1 MSKDKLTDYDSV
13 ASSNLDVGGISVAEG
28 MLPSGV
34 NNAIREQMSHLADF
48 AADTSGVD
56 VLKLQ
61 DDTDTNSIKLQ
72 APASVTADTTF
83 TMPDGDGSADQ
94 VLKTDGSGQL
104 GWADR
109 HANPSLIINGAFQIW
124 QRGTSA
130 TTVSGNDIFA
140 ADRFKGWANGGGTFT
155 VEQSTDVPNNEF
167 EFSAKLTNTATDS
180 SVAAGDNYR
189 WATDLEGYNVSHL
202 AYGHS
207 DAKAVTLSFWVKS
220 SLAGTYC
227 GALYS
232 TTASRHYIYEY
243 TISSANTWEKITITI
258 SSGDTSGSWNR
269 TNGNGL
275 RIYWGFGS
283 GTTYQGTAGAWTA
296 GEKWETSSQ
305 AAWIGSASATF
316 YITGAKLEVG
326 STATDF
332 VHSRSYGEELALCQ
346 RYYEEW
352 GGEDAYQPFGYF
364 EGTGTVGYSVLQFT
378 EKRDAPTVTVSNV
391 AHFQS
396 TRAAVAFTAMVFSQP
411 ATTHVF
417 CTISRSSNNWASG
430 QIFSWRANNS
440 TSARIYFNA
449 EL

>member
-1 MSKDKLTDYDSV
+1 MTRARDIANLGNNTTNLETLDTLYGDNVLTGRNMV
-13 ASSNLDVGGISVAEG
+13 
-28 MLPSGV
+28 
-34 NNAIREQMSHLADF
+34 
-48 AADTSGVD
+48 
-56 VLKLQ
+56 
-61 DDTDTNSIKLQ
+61 
-72 APASVTADTTF
+72 
-83 TMPDGDGSADQ
+83 
-94 VLKTDGSGQL
+94 
-104 GWADR
+104 
-109 HANPSLIINGAFQIW
+109 INGNFSVF

-189 WATDLEGYNVSHL
+189 WATDLEGYTVSRL

-220 SLAGTYC
+220 SLTGTYC

-232 TTASRHYIYEY
+232 VTASRHYIYEY
-243 TISSANTWEKITITI
+243 TISSANTWEKKTITV
-258 SSGDTSGSWNR
+258 SSGDTTGSWNR

-275 RIYWGFGS
+275 RVYWGFGS

-316 YITGAKLEVG
+316 YITGVQLEVG
-326 STATDF
+326 ETATPFEHED
-332 VHSRSYGEELALCQ
+332 YGTTLKKCK
-346 RYYEEW
+346 RYYQVYDNIQ
-352 GGEDAYQPFGYF
+352 GMTLHCYNTSHAYTSIQYPDGIMRA
-364 EGTGTVGYSVLQFT
+364 TPTATVNYSSGDSFALAGSG
-378 EKRDAPTVTVSNV
+378 K
-391 AHFQS
+391 
-396 TRAAVAFTAMVFSQP
+396 
-411 ATTHVF
+411 
-417 CTISRSSNNWASG
+417 TISAREIVGVKPNVFMFKLTASSLTAG
-430 QIFSWRANNS
+430 QAGHYDKDSTNIFQ
-440 TSARIYFNA
+440 FDA

>member
-1 MSKDKLTDYDSV
+1 MSRARDIANLGNNTTNLETLDTLYGDNVLTGR
-13 ASSNLDVGGISVAEG
+13 N
-28 MLPSGV
+28 
-34 NNAIREQMSHLADF
+34 
-48 AADTSGVD
+48 
-56 VLKLQ
+56 
-61 DDTDTNSIKLQ
+61 
-72 APASVTADTTF
+72 
-83 TMPDGDGSADQ
+83 
-94 VLKTDGSGQL
+94 
-104 GWADR
+104 
-109 HANPSLIINGAFQIW
+109 LIINGAFSIF

-130 TTVSGNDIFA
+130 TTVNGNDIFA

-167 EFSAKLTNTATDS
+167 EFSAKLTNTATDG

-189 WATDLEGYNVSHL
+189 WATDLEGYTVSRL

-220 SLAGTYC
+220 SLTGTYC

-243 TISSANTWEKITITI
+243 TISSANTWEKKTITIT
-258 SSGDTSGSWNR
+258 SGDTTGSWNK

-316 YITGAKLEVG
+316 YITGIQLEVG
-326 STATDF
+326 ETATPF
-332 VHSRSYGEELALCQ
+332 EHRSYADELARCQ
-346 RYYEEW
+346 RYLRL
-352 GGEDAYQPFGYF
+352 GGAGVYGIYNSAANIEISIPF
-364 EGTGTVGYSVLQFT
+364 SPNM
-378 EKRDAPTVTVSNV
+378 RAAPTLSMAKTTV
-391 AHFQS
+391 
-396 TRAAVAFTAMVFSQP
+396 
-411 ATTHVF
+411 
-417 CTISRSSNNWASG
+417 TISNKT
-430 QIFSWRANNS
+430 NS
-440 TSARIYFNA
+440 TTADATSVSATNISASPSGAFFAQIGNCNVTSASAGHIAQFRTDEFLQLDA

>member
-1 MSKDKLTDYDSV
+1 MTQARD
-13 ASSNLDVGGISVAEG
+13 
-28 MLPSGV
+28 
-34 NNAIREQMSHLADF
+34 LADLAG
-48 AADTSGVD
+48 AADAGTITGRNMV
-56 VLKLQ
+56 
-61 DDTDTNSIKLQ
+61 
-72 APASVTADTTF
+72 
-83 TMPDGDGSADQ
+83 
-94 VLKTDGSGQL
+94 
-104 GWADR
+104 
-109 HANPSLIINGAFQIW
+109 INGNFSIF

-167 EFSAKLTNTATDS
+167 EFSAKLTNTATDG
-180 SVAAGDNYR
+180 SVAASDNYR
-189 WATDLEGYNVSHL
+189 WATDLEGYTVSRL

-220 SLAGTYC
+220 SLTGTYC

-283 GTTYQGTAGAWTA
+283 GTTYQGTAGAWTS
-296 GEKWETSSQ
+296 GEKWETSNQ
-305 AAWIGSASATF
+305 EAWIGSSSATF
-316 YITGAKLEVG
+316 YITGVQLEVG

-332 VHSRSYGEELALCQ
+332 EHEDYGTTLAKCQ
-346 RYYEEW
+346 RYYEVENNIYIVSADTSVNTNEYIT
-352 GGEDAYQPFGYF
+352 GFFAVTKCKNPNVSV
-364 EGTGTVGYSVLQFT
+364 TGTWTGST
-378 EKRDAPTVTVSNV
+378 PTVE
-391 AHFQS
+391 
-396 TRAAVAFTAMVFSQP
+396 AARLNSYRLTSGTNFY
-411 ATTHVF
+411 
-417 CTISRSSNNWASG
+417 SNNTGNVVAD
-430 QIFSWRANNS
+430 
-440 TSARIYFNA
+440 A

>member
-1 MSKDKLTDYDSV
+1 MSRARDIAD
-13 ASSNLDVGGISVAEG
+13 
-28 MLPSGV
+28 
-34 NNAIREQMSHLADF
+34 LA
-48 AADTSGVD
+48 
-56 VLKLQ
+56 
-61 DDTDTNSIKLQ
+61 
-72 APASVTADTTF
+72 
-83 TMPDGDGSADQ
+83 GSADAGGLTGRNM
-94 VLKTDGSGQL
+94 V
-104 GWADR
+104 
-109 HANPSLIINGAFQIW
+109 INGAFQIW

-189 WATDLEGYNVSHL
+189 WATDLEGYTVSRL

-220 SLAGTYC
+220 SLTGTYC

-232 TTASRHYIYEY
+232 VTASRHYIYEY
-243 TISSANTWEKITITI
+243 TISSANTWEKKTITV
-258 SSGDTSGSWNR
+258 SSGDTTGSWNR

-275 RIYWGFGS
+275 RVYWGFGS

-316 YITGAKLEVG
+316 YITGVQLEVG
-326 STATDF
+326 ETATPFEHEDYSTTLAKCRRYAYRYTADDALDNIVNLASYNGADNYGAF
-332 VHSRSYGEELALCQ
+332 QHPVQMRSAPSMTYSALSGFKVVG
-346 RYYEEW
+346 RGTSLTPTAMTHFE
-352 GGEDAYQPFGYF
+352 AYKETAQIGASASTTMGNAYWLRFTAAGDW
-364 EGTGTVGYSVLQFT
+364 LQF
-378 EKRDAPTVTVSNV
+378 D
-391 AHFQS
+391 
-396 TRAAVAFTAMVFSQP
+396 
-411 ATTHVF
+411 
-417 CTISRSSNNWASG
+417 
-430 QIFSWRANNS
+430 
-440 TSARIYFNA
+440 A